1 MRAVAYVAFG
11 DSITEG
17 YGVTRNFVSILCEKI
32 TKAYPSLD
40 LKPVNAGM
48 SGDNSRDGLYRLERD
63 VLECNPD
70 LVTVNFGVNDAFSGI
85 SVSQYEDNLR
95 KIAGR
100 IAASGCEKIVL
111 LSCEVIPEKWA
122 EKQVLPYWDAMENT
136 AEKTGCIYADVH
148 GRWLAE
154 LMSGRPESDLLIPG
168 DMHPNEEGHNI
179 IAEAVWKAI
188 QASKI
193 LENFKA

>member
-1 MRAVAYVAFG
+1 MSSIVYTAFG

-17 YGVTRNFVSILCEKI
+17 YGIKKNFVSILSTRIAKE
-32 TKAYPSLD
+32 YPTLE
-40 LKPVNAGM
+40 LRTVNAGM

-111 LSCEVIPEKWA
+111 LSCEAIPEKWA
-122 EKQVLPYWDAMENT
+122 EKQVLPYWDAMEDA

-154 LMSGRPESDLLIPG
+154 LMSGRPESELLIPG
-168 DMHPNEEGHNI
+168 DMHPNEEGHRI
-179 IAEAVWKAI
+179 IAEAVWQAI
-188 QASKI
+188 EENGL
-193 LENFKA
+193 LEGLRP